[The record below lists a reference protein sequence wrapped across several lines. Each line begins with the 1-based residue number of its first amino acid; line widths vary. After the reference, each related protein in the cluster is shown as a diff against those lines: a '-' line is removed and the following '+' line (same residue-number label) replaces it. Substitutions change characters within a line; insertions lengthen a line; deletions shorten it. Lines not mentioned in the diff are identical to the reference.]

1 MMHRK
6 PRRWI
11 AAITVALLWSWQPAT
26 AQVDNT
32 QRAMEL
38 YQQVVTGQRNLDS
51 LSPTDRTQVLM
62 VARAMRS
69 SCSSNSHKCE
79 ALCEATNQLESTSR
93 DLVRCAAEHDY
104 TDSCDKQF
112 RDVRDAH
119 DELENAVSEAS
130 GDCD

>member
-6 PRRWI
+6 PGRWI

-32 QRAMEL
+32 RHAVEL
-38 YQQVVTGQRNLDS
+38 YQQVVTGQRSLDR
-51 LSPTDRTQVLM
+51 LSPTDRAQVLM
-62 VARAMRS
+62 MARAMRS

-79 ALCEATNQLESTSR
+79 AVCEAASQLESTSR
-93 DLVRCAAEHDY
+93 DLARCASAHDY
-104 TDSCDKQF
+104 TDSCDRQF

-119 DELENAVSEAS
+119 DDLENAVSEAS